1 MARSSW
7 AAPGRRGSI
16 SRGTPWCE
24 RSAWLVPVGGG
35 RHSGDPSR
43 IPCRDCQ
50 PDTGMGTWLDV
61 EDIKW
66 TGACVGVPVNEL
78 QEKMPVQQGGRRG
91 MEHRWPSQLPSHSL
105 RACAPQSH

>member
-16 SRGTPWCE
+16 SRGTPQCE
-24 RSAWLVPVGGG
+24 IWLARARGGG
-35 RHSGDPSR
+35 WHSGGPSR

-50 PDTGMGTWLDV
+50 SDPGMGTWLDV

-66 TGACVGVPVNEL
+66 TGAYVGVPVNEL

-91 MEHRWPSQLPSHSL
+91 MEHRWPSQLPPHSP